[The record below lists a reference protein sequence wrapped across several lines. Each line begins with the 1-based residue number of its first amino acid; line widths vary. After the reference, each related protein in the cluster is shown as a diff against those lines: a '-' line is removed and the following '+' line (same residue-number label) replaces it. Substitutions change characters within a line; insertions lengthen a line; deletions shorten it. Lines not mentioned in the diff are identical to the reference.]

1 MTRCGIDTSSIS
13 DTAQTLAR
21 QGKTALY
28 FARESWLLGLIAV
41 ADVVKPDS
49 AAAIKTLRETGREVV
64 LLTGD
69 NETTAQAIARQV
81 GVSRVIAQ
89 VLPTDK
95 AACVKKLQK
104 EGRCTVMVGDG
115 INDAPALSL
124 IHI

>member
-1 MTRCGIDTSSIS
+1 M
-13 DTAQTLAR
+13 
-21 QGKTALY
+21 Y
-28 FARESWLLGLIAV
+28 FARESRLLGLIAV

-95 AACVKKLQK
+95 AECVEKLQK

-115 INDAPALSL
+115 INDAPALARPRRSNRASGNR
-124 IHI
+124 